1 MVAALLGVLVTWL
14 FAPRP
19 AEPVAAERVPRVAAL
34 SADEPSAA
42 APLTASGA
50 VRVRPAIPPPG
61 PVAGSEPTTVTI
73 PRLGVR
79 MPVRPRG
86 VDGEGLMALP
96 DTAFA
101 VGWYRFGSRPSDRV
115 GATVLAGH
123 VDTEDEGLGPLAR
136 LGELRPG
143 DRIEVRTGRGRV
155 AYAVTSVDRVAK
167 SVLDLPAVFSRTG
180 RPRLHLVTCGGAYL
194 PDQGGYQDNVVV
206 SARRLTSG

>member
-1 MVAALLGVLVTWL
+1 MVAALLGVLVAWL

-19 AEPVAAERVPRVAAL
+19 AEPVAAERVARVAAL
-34 SADEPSAA
+34 PAEEPSAA
-42 APLTASGA
+42 APPTASGA
-50 VRVRPAIPPPG
+50 VRSRPAIPPPG

-79 MPVRPRG
+79 MPVRPQG

-123 VDTEDEGLGPLAR
+123 VDTEDEGVGPLAR

-155 AYAVTSVDRVAK
+155 PYAVTSVDRVAK